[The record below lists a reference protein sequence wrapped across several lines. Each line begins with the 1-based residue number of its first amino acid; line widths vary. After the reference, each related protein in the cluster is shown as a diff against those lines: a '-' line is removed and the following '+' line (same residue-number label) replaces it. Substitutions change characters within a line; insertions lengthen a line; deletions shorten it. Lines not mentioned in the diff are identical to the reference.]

1 MANKISGCTTYT
13 KLWVDINFTGEAEDV
28 CCARCPLLETYA
40 RKQCRRT
47 GEYILDDRTTGYW
60 CPLASEPH
68 TIGHLPENF

>member
-1 MANKISGCTTYT
+1 MATKNGCTTYT
-13 KLWVDINFTGEAEDV
+13 KRWVDINFTGEPEEV

-47 GEYILDDRTTGYW
+47 GEYIVDDRFVGFW
-60 CPLASEPH
+60 CPLAEEPY